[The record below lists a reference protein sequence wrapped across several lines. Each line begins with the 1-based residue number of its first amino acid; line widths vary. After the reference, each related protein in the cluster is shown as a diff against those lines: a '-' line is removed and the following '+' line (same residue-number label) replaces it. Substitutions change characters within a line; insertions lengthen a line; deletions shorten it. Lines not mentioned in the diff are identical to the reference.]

1 VSDRH
6 TAPNLISSKQ
16 HIPTPA
22 AELPQAQRQQS
33 SSATG
38 AKSSSRQPAIRQRS
52 PPKADDCSDKP
63 RRHKRSQRHLQ
74 SSVNKPPPTLPT
86 PAARHTPK
94 SAGGRITSQ
103 PSALPTPAAGHTPK
117 SAGSR
122 NQLSTQWTA
131 NSRRL
136 AHAKVSRGP
145 QSAHTQWE
153 SDPSSEIH
161 PSAAA
166 KATGRTSPAGV

>member
-1 VSDRH
+1 MSDRH

-33 SSATG
+33 SSATRR
-38 AKSSSRQPAIRQRS
+38 KEQQPSAGDS
-52 PPKADDCSDKP
+52 PTTASKTDDCGDQP
-63 RRHKRSQRHLQ
+63 RRHKRSQRHLP
-74 SSVNKPPPTLPT
+74 SSVNTPPPTPPT

-94 SAGGRITSQ
+94 STGGRITSQ

-145 QSAHTQWE
+145 QSAHTHWE
-153 SDPSSEIH
+153 SDLSREFQ
-161 PSAAA
+161 PSAAVSA
-166 KATGRTSPAGV
+166 SHSPNW